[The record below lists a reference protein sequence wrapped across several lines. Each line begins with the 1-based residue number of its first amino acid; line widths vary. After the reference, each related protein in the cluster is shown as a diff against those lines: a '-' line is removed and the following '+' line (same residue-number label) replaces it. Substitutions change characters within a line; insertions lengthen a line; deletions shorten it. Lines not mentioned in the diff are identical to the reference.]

1 VNKHLSSR
9 LARRAA
15 ERGSA
20 QWPIV
25 FAERTRFLH
34 YPIMKEIAGFPD
46 VALRPFAR
54 EDFGRLMSW
63 VRSEAALVEWCA
75 GFFRHPLDDVQ
86 LDRYLESGKQPNARA
101 IWVAETSA
109 GDPVGHVEI
118 SQVWPYLSSRLSR
131 VLVAPDQRRRGIG
144 SAMIAKALSFSFCQ
158 YHVSRIDLGV
168 SAGNSAAIACYEKLG
183 FTHVGTWPGGIV
195 AGAAKIDVYW
205 MTVMR
210 DQWSVSADS
219 QGRP

>member
-1 VNKHLSSR
+1 M
-9 LARRAA
+9 
-15 ERGSA
+15 
-20 QWPIV
+20 

-34 YPIMKEIAGFPD
+34 YPIMKEIAGLPD

-63 VRSEAALVEWCA
+63 VQSEVALVEWCA
-75 GFFRHPLDDVQ
+75 GFFRHPLDDAQ
-86 LDRYLESGKQPNARA
+86 LDRYLESSKQPNARV
-101 IWVAETSA
+101 IRVAESSS

-118 SQVWPYLSSRLSR
+118 SQIWPYLSSRLSR
-131 VLVAPDQRRRGIG
+131 VLVAPDHRRPGIG
-144 SAMIAKALSFSFCQ
+144 SAMIAKALSFSFSQ
-158 YHVSRIDLGV
+158 HYVSRIDLGV

-183 FTHVGTWPGGIV
+183 FTHVGTWLGGIV

-210 DQWSVSADS
+210 DQRSDSADS
-219 QGRP
+219 RGRP